1 MSVIDTKKGND
12 GRGDYMHNLLRRAT
26 WAEEKDEYEEPKFTS
41 PYSTPVV
48 GETEVFYGIPM
59 PTGEAEIEVVPID
72 KIISDTINEAI
83 KLIEEVIEIYDS
95 EIDCLVTFSLFEQK
109 VKLLWEKREKTNEN
123 FKDVL
128 VHLITAAKNSH
139 YQKYDKNQYK
149 SFKLVLEKI
158 KKVNISKEQ
167 VRECLKLFKANNID
181 LFAPLRNWKNY
192 IIEIKE
198 NG

>member
-1 MSVIDTKKGND
+1 M
-12 GRGDYMHNLLRRAT
+12 
-26 WAEEKDEYEEPKFTS
+26 
-41 PYSTPVV
+41 
-48 GETEVFYGIPM
+48 
-59 PTGEAEIEVVPID
+59 
-72 KIISDTINEAI
+72 
-83 KLIEEVIEIYDS
+83 
-95 EIDCLVTFSLFEQK
+95 
-109 VKLLWEKREKTNEN
+109 
-123 FKDVL
+123 
-128 VHLITAAKNSH
+128 HLITAAKNSH